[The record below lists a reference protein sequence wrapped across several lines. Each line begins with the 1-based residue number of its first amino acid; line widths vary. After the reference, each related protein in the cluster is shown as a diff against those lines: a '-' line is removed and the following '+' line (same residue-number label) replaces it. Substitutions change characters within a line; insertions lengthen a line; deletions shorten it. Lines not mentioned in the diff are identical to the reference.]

1 MKKFLV
7 LAALLLSACNS
18 VTPYYEQNNF
28 QPTSWAKKS
37 FEEAKAACRYQTL
50 NHNKLMDTYEL
61 ETPRY
66 KACMEQEG
74 YKFTAKTNLMGDVQ
88 SNKAAMQAVQ
98 PSALQPRVE
107 TSVTAN

>member
-7 LAALLLSACNS
+7 LASLLLSACNS

-74 YKFTAKTNLMGDVQ
+74 YQFSAKTDWTGSVKPNTAPLM
-88 SNKAAMQAVQ
+88 
-98 PSALQPRVE
+98 PRVE
-107 TSVTAN
+107 TGVSTK

>member
-7 LAALLLSACNS
+7 IASLLLSACNS
-18 VTPYYEQNNF
+18 VQPYYEQNNF
-28 QPTSWAKKS
+28 QATSWAKKS
-37 FEEAKAACRYQTL
+37 FEEAKATCRYQTL

-74 YKFTAKTNLMGDVQ
+74 FKFSAQTNQWTGNVQ
-88 SNKAAMQAVQ
+88 SNPA
-98 PSALQPRVE
+98 ALQPRVE
-107 TSVTAN
+107 TSVSVN